1 MLFRSDEAN
10 LPWVQKFNPYDL
22 YSKNPNPPVLAELK
36 PYYEDLLAK
45 YLPAARRAWLLS
57 RLSPYRNQD
66 LIPFFAVGSF
76 EALANL
82 TGIWRGCIE
91 AVRAGNA

>member
-1 MLFRSDEAN
+1 
-10 LPWVQKFNPYDL
+10 
-22 YSKNPNPPVLAELK
+22 VLL
-36 PYYEDLLAK
+36 
-45 YLPAARRAWLLS
+45 LPAARRAWLLS

-66 LIPFFAVGSF
+66 LIPFFAVGNV